1 MKEEA
6 AKLYVAAFTKVLNAQ
21 KTALTKKYGIKAFNA
36 IKQGKIYAGMPAGIL
51 TEYKEIQND
60 GTAVQLFNFK
70 GTFRDK
76 AGFYNLYEP
85 SGIFQIFR
93 ELGVNLDYS
102 KVFVRNKKV
111 VGWR

>member
-6 AKLYVAAFTKVLNAQ
+6 AKQYVAALTKLLNAQ
-21 KTALTKKYGIKAFNA
+21 KAALTKKYGVKAFNA
-36 IKQGKIYAGMPAGIL
+36 IKQGKIYVGMPAGIL
-51 TEYKEIQND
+51 TEYKEIQED
-60 GTAVQLFNFK
+60 GTSVQLFDFK

-85 SGIFQIFR
+85 SGIFQLFK
-93 ELGVNLDYS
+93 ELGVSLDYN
-102 KVFVRNKKV
+102 KIFVKNKKV